1 MMVNQS
7 SQVGEDRDTNP
18 DRYFPLVRSLQAM
31 SNSLLQ
37 PLKATNYCVYCIF
50 TERSTWRIEDLQ
62 DLFEQL
68 QSLLLLLGAFNG
80 HSLTWAVAHT
90 CLLYTSRLFLSRKKS
105 ISWYHFKQSVF
116 SVLEFTYSDYHCFTR
131 AGHCKI
137 VNVSHFSTMCRYS

>member
-1 MMVNQS
+1 MSPFTELVNQS
-7 SQVGEDRDTNP
+7 SQVVEDKDTNP
-18 DRYFPLVRSLQAM
+18 DRNFLLVRSLQVM

-68 QSLLLLLGAFNG
+68 QCLLLLLGAFNG

-90 CLLYTSRLFLSRKKS
+90 AL
-105 ISWYHFKQSVF
+105 H
-116 SVLEFTYSDYHCFTR
+116 
-131 AGHCKI
+131 
-137 VNVSHFSTMCRYS
+137 